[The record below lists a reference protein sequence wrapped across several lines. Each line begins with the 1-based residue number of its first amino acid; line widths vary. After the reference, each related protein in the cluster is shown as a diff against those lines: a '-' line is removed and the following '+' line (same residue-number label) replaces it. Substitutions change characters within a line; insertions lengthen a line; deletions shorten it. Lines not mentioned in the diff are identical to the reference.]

1 MAFPDFVQ
9 FKRKSIQDKEKLC
22 FGGTYTEG
30 ITPTG
35 KKSITDT
42 TETDVTN
49 YATAQ
54 VSDSNLKATNIKKDV
69 TILGVTGSYEAA
81 AQGDS

>member
-1 MAFPDFVQ
+1 MAYPDYVQ
-9 FKRKSIQDKEKLC
+9 FKRKQIEDREKLC
-22 FGGTYTEG
+22 FGGTYSEG

-35 KKSITDT
+35 KKNITT
-42 TETDVTN
+42 TAETDVTN

-69 TILGVTGSYEAA
+69 VILGVTGSYEA
-81 AQGDS
+81 